1 MIDGLLIIHDSS
13 DLMFQL
19 GVQLVQKVTKRHL
32 EIFVVVWKR
41 PVYIIMIDG
50 LLIIHDSSD
59 LMFQLGVQLV
69 QKVKKRHLEIVCV
82 F

>member
-32 EIFVVVWKR
+32 EIFVVVCEKDQF
-41 PVYIIMIDG
+41 IS
-50 LLIIHDSSD
+50 L
-59 LMFQLGVQLV
+59 
-69 QKVKKRHLEIVCV
+69 
-82 F
+82 

>member
-32 EIFVVVWKR
+32 EIFVVVCEK
-41 PVYIIMIDG
+41 YQ
-50 LLIIHDSSD
+50 LIS
-59 LMFQLGVQLV
+59 L
-69 QKVKKRHLEIVCV
+69 
-82 F
+82 